1 MSRLAARSS
10 GLCRTID
17 VHNDKLKIM
26 PFLIDGYNLL
36 RAVQKLDGFA
46 DLTDAQLCR
55 YIADFLVAIKDR
67 GMIVFDGI
75 GPPDKREL
83 MGIRGLEI
91 RFSGDRNDA
100 DSYIE
105 WKIDENTAPRRLM
118 VVSSDRRLR
127 NAATRRKATSI
138 PVDVFWVSMGKA
150 LENHASIVHEPRE
163 KQKGIPDSETDAWMR
178 YFKLDK

>member
-1 MSRLAARSS
+1 
-10 GLCRTID
+10 
-17 VHNDKLKIM
+17 M

-36 RAVQKLDGFA
+36 RSVQKHDVYA
-46 DLTDAQLCR
+46 DLTDVQLCR
-55 YIADFLVAIKDR
+55 YLADFLKAVRDR

-91 RFSGDRNDA
+91 RFSGDKSDA

-105 WKIDENTAPRRLM
+105 WKIEENTAPRRLV

-127 NAATRRKATSI
+127 TAATRRKAKSV
-138 PVDVFWVSMGKA
+138 PVDVFWPALCKA
-150 LENHASIVHEPRE
+150 LESGPRIAPEPHEKR
-163 KQKGIPDSETDAWMR
+163 KGITDRETELWMD
-178 YFKLDK
+178 YFDLDQ

>member
-1 MSRLAARSS
+1 
-10 GLCRTID
+10 
-17 VHNDKLKIM
+17 M

-36 RAVQKLDGFA
+36 RSVQKQDVYA
-46 DLTDAQLCR
+46 DLTDVQLCR
-55 YIADFLVAIKDR
+55 YLADFFKAVRDR

-91 RFSGDRNDA
+91 RFSGDKSDA

-105 WKIDENTAPRRLM
+105 WKIEENTAPRRLV

-127 NAATRRKATSI
+127 TAAARRKAKSV
-138 PVDVFWVSMGKA
+138 PVDVFWPALCKA
-150 LENHASIVHEPRE
+150 LDSGSRIVPEPHEKR
-163 KQKGIPDSETDAWMR
+163 KGITDRETELWMD
-178 YFKLDK
+178 YFDLDQ